1 MFKQARYHKHTL
13 IADRHNKTA
22 VKKKKKKSSLNGK
35 LAGLK
40 AKDGEKQ
47 ELVPQLTLTDP

>member
-22 VKKKKKKSSLNGK
+22 VKKKKKSSLNGK
-35 LAGLK
+35 LAGLN

-47 ELVPQLTLTDP
+47 ELVPQLALTDP